1 MPELSYMSDGA
12 TMGWSFRKL
21 RLGGALGNGRG
32 SPGGCGEYLMEADG
46 TVGEFL
52 SFSKILFLYLG
63 WAWSSLL
70 SGLFSSGGE

>member
-1 MPELSYMSDGA
+1 MEFAKAVHG
-12 TMGWSFRKL
+12 GWPWGMDEVVLESV
-21 RLGGALGNGRG
+21 GRD
-32 SPGGCGEYLMEADG
+32 LMEVVG

-70 SGLFSSGGE
+70 SGLFSSCGE